1 MRDTPRTDEMAD
13 FARQLER
20 ELNEVRKVKDV
31 LAKDLCEISA
41 ENIKLRRDKARL
53 DWFLTATDE
62 ELNRLDEWSR
72 QAIDAAMEAKQ

>member
-1 MRDTPRTDEMAD
+1 MSDTPRTDEMAD

-20 ELNEVRKVKDV
+20 ELNEAIRLAEDFDRRISQKDAKLAELRK
-31 LAKDLCEISA
+31 
-41 ENIKLRRDKARL
+41 DKARL

-72 QAIDAAMEAKQ
+72 EAIDAAMEAKQ